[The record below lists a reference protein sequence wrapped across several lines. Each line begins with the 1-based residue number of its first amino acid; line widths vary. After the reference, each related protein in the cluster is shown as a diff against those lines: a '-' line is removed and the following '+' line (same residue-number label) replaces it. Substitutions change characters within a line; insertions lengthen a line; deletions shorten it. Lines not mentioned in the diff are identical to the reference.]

1 MAGKAKG
8 HRPKSLTTTRKGT
21 PLKKSTTKPA
31 SIPAPSGL
39 SPAAVRWWR
48 KLHGEYDLTDQ
59 AGLFLLETALRA
71 FDRMNQAGE
80 LVDKHGPAIMDRYQ
94 QLKANPAVA
103 AERDAR
109 SAMLGAFRALNIDVV
124 PVQKTGR
131 LTGR

>member
-1 MAGKAKG
+1 M
-8 HRPKSLTTTRKGT
+8 
-21 PLKKSTTKPA
+21 
-31 SIPAPSGL
+31 
-39 SPAAVRWWR
+39 
-48 KLHGEYDLTDQ
+48 HGEYDLTDQ